1 MTQTADTSKD
11 LGKAPV
17 TARTLSVQAQAGIE
31 KQRAEARQEADKILD
46 REAIAVIEETQRAID
61 AIAANTTS
69 EALAALERASGKI
82 DILLA
87 RNPSTAL
94 IPVSHE
100 VVVFDTAPQDIQAID
115 KIGEAVDAVIASE
128 DYPAARELLYGLMS
142 ELRVR
147 TYHLPLAT
155 YPAALA
161 EAARLLDQKKSDEAR
176 IVLMMALGTLLAIDQ
191 VTPLPLLVARE
202 AIKQAEAQRDKDD
215 KDKEITLALL
225 DTARYELDRAMAL
238 GYWAQEPEYTTMKD
252 EISNIQKQLKT
263 NEDTSSFFSKLQ
275 DRLSAFT
282 ARLSKSKQSRHDE
295 SQPKQSQPEKRA
307 A

>member
-17 TARTLSVQAQAGIE
+17 TGRTLSVQAQAGIE

-82 DILLA
+82 GILLA

-100 VVVFDTAPQDIQAID
+100 VVVFDTAPRDIQAID

-147 TYHLPLAT
+147 TYNLPLAT

-176 IVLMMALGTLLAIDQ
+176 IVLMMALGALLAIDQ

-202 AIKQAEAQRDKDD
+202 AINQAEAQRDKD
-215 KDKEITLALL
+215 KEIAPALL

-238 GYWAQEPEYTTMKD
+238 GYWAHEPEYKTMKD
-252 EISNIQKQLKT
+252 EISNIQKQLKK
-263 NEDTSSFFSKLQ
+263 NEDTSPFFSKLQ
-275 DRLSAFT
+275 DGLSAFM
-282 ARLSKSKQSRHDE
+282 ARLSKGKQSRHDK
-295 SQPKQSQPEKRA
+295 SQPKQSQPEERA

>member
-100 VVVFDTAPQDIQAID
+100 VVVFDTAPRDIQAID

-176 IVLMMALGTLLAIDQ
+176 IVLMMALGALLAIDQ

-202 AIKQAEAQRDKDD
+202 AINQAEAQRDKD
-215 KDKEITLALL
+215 KEIAPALL

-238 GYWAQEPEYTTMKD
+238 GYWAHEPEYKTMKD

>member
-100 VVVFDTAPQDIQAID
+100 VVVFDTAPRDIQAID

-147 TYHLPLAT
+147 TYNLPLAT

-176 IVLMMALGTLLAIDQ
+176 IVLMMALGALLAIDQ

-202 AIKQAEAQRDKDD
+202 AINQAEAQRDKD
-215 KDKEITLALL
+215 KEIAPALL

-238 GYWAQEPEYTTMKD
+238 GYWAHEPEYKTMKD
-252 EISNIQKQLKT
+252 EISNIQKQLKK
-263 NEDTSSFFSKLQ
+263 NEDTSPFFSKLQ
-275 DRLSAFT
+275 DGLSAFM
-282 ARLSKSKQSRHDE
+282 ARLSKGKQSRHDK
-295 SQPKQSQPEKRA
+295 SQPKQSQPEERA

>member
-1 MTQTADTSKD
+1 MTQTVDTSKD

-31 KQRAEARQEADKILD
+31 KQRAEAREEADKILD

-87 RNPSTAL
+87 RNPSTTL

-100 VVVFDTAPQDIQAID
+100 VVVFDTAPQDIQTID
-115 KIGEAVDAVIASE
+115 EIGEAVDAVIASE

-147 TYHLPLAT
+147 TYNLPLAT

-202 AIKQAEAQRDKDD
+202 AINQAEAQRDKD
-215 KDKEITLALL
+215 KEIALALL

-238 GYWAQEPEYTTMKD
+238 GYSAQEPEYKTMKD
-252 EISNIQKQLKT
+252 GMSNIQKQLKK

-275 DRLSAFT
+275 DRLSAFM
-282 ARLSKSKQSRHDE
+282 ARLSKGKQSRHDK

>member
-1 MTQTADTSKD
+1 MTQTVDTSKD

-17 TARTLSVQAQAGIE
+17 TATTLSVQVQAGIE
-31 KQRAEARQEADKILD
+31 KQRAQARQHADKILD
-46 REAIAVIEETQRAID
+46 REALAVIEETQRAID

-87 RNPSTAL
+87 RNPSTTL

-100 VVVFDTAPQDIQAID
+100 VVVFDTAPQDIKTID
-115 KIGEAVDAVIASE
+115 EIGEAVEAVIGSE

-147 TYHLPLAT
+147 TSNLPLAT

-176 IVLMMALGTLLAIDQ
+176 IVLMMALGTLLDIDQ

-202 AIKQAEAQRDKDD
+202 AINQAEAQSDKH
-215 KDKEITLALL
+215 KEIALALL
-225 DTARYELDRAMAL
+225 DTARYELERAMAL
-238 GYWAQEPEYTTMKD
+238 GYSAQEPEYKTMRD
-252 EISNIQKQLKT
+252 EISNIQKQLKK
-263 NEDTSSFFSKLQ
+263 NEDTSSFFSKVQ
-275 DRLSAFT
+275 DRLSAFM
-282 ARLSKSKQSRHDE
+282 ARLSKGKQSRHDK

>member
-1 MTQTADTSKD
+1 MKQAYFRN
-11 LGKAPV
+11 LQ
-17 TARTLSVQAQAGIE
+17 VQVGYRDFGFDPQAGIE

-100 VVVFDTAPQDIQAID
+100 VVVFDTAPRDIQAID

-147 TYHLPLAT
+147 TYNLPLAT

-176 IVLMMALGTLLAIDQ
+176 IVLMMALGALLAIDQ

-202 AIKQAEAQRDKDD
+202 AINQAEAQRDKD
-215 KDKEITLALL
+215 KEIAPALL

-238 GYWAQEPEYTTMKD
+238 GYWAHEPEYKTMKD
-252 EISNIQKQLKT
+252 EISNIQKQLKK
-263 NEDTSSFFSKLQ
+263 NEDTSSFFSKLR
-275 DRLSAFT
+275 DRLSAFM
-282 ARLSKSKQSRHDE
+282 ARLSKGKQSRHDK
-295 SQPKQSQPEKRA
+295 SQPKQSQPEERA

>member
-1 MTQTADTSKD
+1 MDTSKD
-11 LGKAPV
+11 IGKAPV
-17 TARTLSVQAQAGIE
+17 TARTLSVQVQAGIE
-31 KQRAEARQEADKILD
+31 KQRAAARQEADKLLD

-61 AIAANTTS
+61 AISANTTS
-69 EALAALERASGKI
+69 EAIAALERASGKI

-115 KIGEAVDAVIASE
+115 EIGEAVDAVIASE
-128 DYPAARELLYGLMS
+128 DYPAARGLLYGLMS

-147 TYHLPLAT
+147 TYNLPLTT

-161 EAARLLDQKKSDEAR
+161 EAARLLEQKKSAEAR
-176 IVLMMALGTLLAIDQ
+176 IVLMMALGTLLTIDQ
-191 VTPLPLLVARE
+191 VTPLALLVARE
-202 AIKQAEAQRDKDD
+202 AINQAEAQRDKD
-215 KDKEITLALL
+215 KEIALALL

-238 GYWAQEPEYTTMKD
+238 GYSAQEPEYKAMKD
-252 EISNIQKQLKT
+252 EISNIQKQLKKD
-263 NEDTSSFFSKLQ
+263 EDTSSFFSKLQ
-275 DRLSAFT
+275 DRLSAFM
-282 ARLSKSKQSRHDE
+282 ARLSKGKQSRHDK